1 MVENNYLPTRSPRDT
16 PVSLPSMTRTKP
28 DGPPPTQGQDNL
40 LALLQENG
48 LEYTP
53 DGEQIRWLSS
63 NPNHPRNW
71 RPLRKIYDSGLIII
85 LDLFTTA
92 VSTAGSAAA
101 DHARHEFELS
111 RTLAV
116 FLFVSVYLIGQG
128 IGGIIFP
135 PYSEAFGRKKLYIIS
150 TGLYSVFCVIVG
162 VVPSIAGVAVGRFF
176 SGFLSAIP
184 TIVVAGSI
192 EDIFNSKD
200 RIWLIFMWALVAN
213 MGLILGPIM
222 SIYIIAQLDWR
233 WVFHVSAIF
242 TAVITVLL
250 LGIRES
256 RPSLLLA
263 REVAKLRKATG
274 IDTLKALNPDHTPN
288 MDAFVRLALFRPIKL
303 FFTEPIVF
311 MVATMSAVAFALVFT
326 EALPPIYEDLGFS
339 STTSSL
345 PFLAIGIGLICGLF
359 TRILDHRTIV
369 KYQKEGKPLQPEHK
383 LIGFSIGAPVLAVG
397 LWWFAWTI
405 PPLVLGVHWAVSAL
419 SLVLIG
425 YALNEFDAVLAGYLA
440 DSYLSYSASG
450 FAALS
455 LTRST
460 LSAVFPLFAGRM
472 YEGLGAN
479 LATSV
484 LAAVATV
491 FCIIP
496 PLFTRYGP
504 RIRASSKFARYSL
517 QVYQENGVDK
527 DGY

>member
-1 MVENNYLPTRSPRDT
+1 MGSPGDTPSSQPSVTKLEVPPTIGENNL
-16 PVSLPSMTRTKP
+16 
-28 DGPPPTQGQDNL
+28 Q
-40 LALLQENG
+40 ALLEEHG

-53 DGEQIRWLSS
+53 DGEHIRWLAS
-63 NPNHPRNW
+63 NPKHPRNW
-71 RPLRKIYDSGLIII
+71 SMLRKIYDSGLIII

-101 DHARHEFELS
+101 DHARHEYGLS

-116 FLFVSVYLIGQG
+116 FLFVSVYLLGQG
-128 IGGIIFP
+128 VGGIIFP
-135 PYSEAFGRKKLYIIS
+135 PYSETFGRKKLYIVS
-150 TGLYSVFCVIVG
+150 TGLYSLFCVVVGLVPSVAG
-162 VVPSIAGVAVGRFF
+162 VVVGRFF

-200 RIWLIFMWALVAN
+200 RIWLIFMWAMVAN

-222 SIYIIAQLDWR
+222 SIYVIDHLDWR

-242 TAVITVLL
+242 TAVITILL
-250 LGIRES
+250 FGIRES
-256 RPSLLLA
+256 RPSLLLS
-263 REVAKLRKATG
+263 REVAKLQKSTG
-274 IDTLKALNPDHTPN
+274 MTTLKALNPDHTP
-288 MDAFVRLALFRPIKL
+288 DIKTFARIALFRPLKL

-311 MVATMSAVAFALVFT
+311 MVATISAVAFALIYLFT
-326 EALPPIYEDLGFS
+326 EALPPIYENLGFS
-339 STTSSL
+339 SANSSL
-345 PFLAIGIGLICGLF
+345 PFLTIGIGLISGVL
-359 TRILDHRTIV
+359 TRIFDHRMIT
-369 KYQKEGKPLQPEHK
+369 KYQREGKVLQPEHK
-383 LIGFSIGAPVLAVG
+383 LVGFSIGAPVLAVG

-405 PPLVLGVHWAVSAL
+405 PPRVPGVHWVVSAI

-455 LTRST
+455 LVRST

-472 YEGLGAN
+472 YEVLGAN
-479 LATSV
+479 LATSI
-484 LAAVATV
+484 LAALATV

-504 RIRASSKFARYSL
+504 RIRARSKFAKYSL

>member
-1 MVENNYLPTRSPRDT
+1 MSESGRFQMSSPSDT
-16 PVSLPSMTRTKP
+16 PGSQPSATKP
-28 DGPPPTQGQDNL
+28 EVIPTPGQDDL
-40 LALLQENG
+40 QALLEAHG

-53 DGEQIRWLSS
+53 DGEHVRWQAS
-63 NPNHPRNW
+63 NPKHPRNW
-71 RPLRKIYDSGLIII
+71 GMLRKIYDSGLIIL
-85 LDLFTTA
+85 LDLFTTT

-101 DHARHEFELS
+101 DHARHEFGIS
-111 RTLAV
+111 PILAV
-116 FLFVSVYLIGQG
+116 FLFVSVYLLGQG

-135 PYSEAFGRKKLYIIS
+135 PYSESFGRKKLYIVS

-162 VVPSIAGVAVGRFF
+162 VVPSISGAIVGRFF

-192 EDIFNSKD
+192 EDMFNSKD
-200 RIWLIFMWALVAN
+200 RIWLIFMWVMVAN
-213 MGLILGPIM
+213 MGLTLGPIM
-222 SIYIIAQLDWR
+222 SIYIIARLDWR
-233 WVFHVSAIF
+233 WVFYVSAIF
-242 TAVITVLL
+242 TAVITLL
-250 LGIRES
+250 LFGIRES

-274 IDTLKALNPDHTPN
+274 ISTLKALNPDHTPDIN
-288 MDAFVRLALFRPIKL
+288 SFIRIALFRPIKL
-303 FFTEPIVF
+303 FCTEPIVF
-311 MVATMSAVAFALVFT
+311 MVAMMTAVAFALIYLFT

-345 PFLAIGIGLICGLF
+345 PFLAIGIGLLCGLL
-359 TRILDHRTIV
+359 TRIYDHRIVV
-369 KYQKEGKPLQPEHK
+369 KYQREGKTLQPEHK

-397 LWWFAWTI
+397 MWWFAWTI
-405 PPLVLGVHWAVSAL
+405 PPRVLGVHWAVSAL
-419 SLVLIG
+419 SLVLVG
-425 YALNEFDAVLAGYLA
+425 YALNEFDAVLSGYLA

-450 FAALS
+450 FAAVS
-455 LTRST
+455 LVRSI

-472 YEGLGAN
+472 YDGLGAN

-484 LAAVATV
+484 LAALATV

-496 PLFTRYGP
+496 PLFSRYGP
-504 RIRASSKFARYSL
+504 RIRARSKFARYSL

>member
-1 MVENNYLPTRSPRDT
+1 MSSPGDT
-16 PVSLPSMTRTKP
+16 PSSQPSMTKLEIL
-28 DGPPPTQGQDNL
+28 PTIGENNL
-40 LALLQENG
+40 QALLEEHG

-53 DGEQIRWLSS
+53 DGEHIRWLAS
-63 NPNHPRNW
+63 NPKHPRNW
-71 RPLRKIYDSGLIII
+71 SMLRKIYDSGLIII

-92 VSTAGSAAA
+92 VSTAGPFTLII
-101 DHARHEFELS
+101 DLLS
-111 RTLAV
+111 WKTR
-116 FLFVSVYLIGQG
+116 YLLGQG
-128 IGGIIFP
+128 VGGIIFP
-135 PYSEAFGRKKLYIIS
+135 PYSESFGRKKLYIVS
-150 TGLYSVFCVIVG
+150 TGLYSLFCVVVG
-162 VVPSIAGVAVGRFF
+162 LVPSVAGVIVGRFF

-200 RIWLIFMWALVAN
+200 RIWLIFMWAMVAN

-222 SIYIIAQLDWR
+222 SIYIIDHLDW
-233 WVFHVSAIF
+233 
-242 TAVITVLL
+242 
-250 LGIRES
+250 
-256 RPSLLLA
+256 PSLLLS
-263 REVAKLRKATG
+263 REVAKLKKSTG
-274 IDTLKALNPDHTPN
+274 ITTLKALNPDHTPD
-288 MDAFVRLALFRPIKL
+288 MKTFARIALFRPLKL

-311 MVATMSAVAFALVFT
+311 MVATISAVAFALIYLFT

-339 STTSSL
+339 SANSSL
-345 PFLAIGIGLICGLF
+345 PFLAIGIGLISGVL
-359 TRILDHRTIV
+359 TRIFDHRMITR
-369 KYQKEGKPLQPEHK
+369 YQREGKVLQPEHK
-383 LIGFSIGAPVLAVG
+383 LVGFSIGAPVLAVG

-405 PPLVLGVHWAVSAL
+405 PPRVPGVHWVVSAI

-455 LTRST
+455 LVRST

-472 YEGLGAN
+472 YEVLGAN
-479 LATSV
+479 LATSI
-484 LAAVATV
+484 LAALATV

-504 RIRASSKFARYSL
+504 RIRARSKFARYSL

>member
-1 MVENNYLPTRSPRDT
+1 MSESGHVQMGSPSDTPISQLSMTKLDILPTI
-16 PVSLPSMTRTKP
+16 
-28 DGPPPTQGQDNL
+28 GEDNIQ
-40 LALLQENG
+40 ALLEEHG

-53 DGEQIRWLSS
+53 DGEHIRWLAS
-63 NPNHPRNW
+63 NPSHPRKW
-71 RPLRKIYDSGLIII
+71 PMLRKIYDSGLIII

-101 DHARHEFELS
+101 DHARHEFGLS

-135 PYSEAFGRKKLYIIS
+135 PYSESFGRKKLYIIS
-150 TGLYSVFCVIVG
+150 TGLYSLFCLMVG
-162 VVPSIAGVAVGRFF
+162 LSPSVAGAIVGRFF

-200 RIWLIFMWALVAN
+200 RIWLIFLWAMVAN

-222 SIYIIAQLDWR
+222 SIYIIDALDWR
-233 WVFHVSAIF
+233 WVFHISAIF

-263 REVAKLRKATG
+263 QEVAKLRKLTG
-274 IDTLKALNPDHTPN
+274 ISTLKALNPDHAPDMKT
-288 MDAFVRLALFRPIKL
+288 FVRIALFRPLKL

-311 MVATMSAVAFALVFT
+311 MVATISAVAFALIYLFT

-339 STTSSL
+339 SANSSL
-345 PFLAIGIGLICGLF
+345 PFLAIGIGLISGVL
-359 TRILDHRTIV
+359 TRIFDHKTITR
-369 KYQKEGKPLQPEHK
+369 YQREGKPLQPEHK
-383 LIGFSIGAPVLAVG
+383 LVGFSIGAPVLAVG

-405 PPLVLGVHWAVSAL
+405 PPRVLGVHWVVSAI

-455 LTRST
+455 LVRST

-472 YEGLGAN
+472 YEVLGAN
-479 LATSV
+479 LATSI
-484 LAAVATV
+484 LAALATA

-504 RIRASSKFARYSL
+504 RIRARSKFARYSL
-517 QVYQENGVDK
+517 QVYLENGVDK